1 MSGYIFPD
9 ELPLQLKI
17 NGQLETLELITTL
30 QIIKTVEQYPH
41 DCDQIYTKL
50 PLPPNICQMI
60 ENESKY
66 QHHLYLTM
74 VVDEIELSYK

>member
-30 QIIKTVEQYPH
+30 TNYQNCRTVS
-41 DCDQIYTKL
+41 TWL
-50 PLPPNICQMI
+50 WSNIHKVTPS
-60 ENESKY
+60 SKY
-66 QHHLYLTM
+66 
-74 VVDEIELSYK
+74 LSNDRKWIKIPMSFIFNYGGGWNWIKL